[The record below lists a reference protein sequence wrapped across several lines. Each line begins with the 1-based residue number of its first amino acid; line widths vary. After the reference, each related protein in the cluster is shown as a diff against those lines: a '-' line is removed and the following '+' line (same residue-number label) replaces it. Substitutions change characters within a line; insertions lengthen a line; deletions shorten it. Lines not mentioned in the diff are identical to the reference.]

1 MTMSDKVGEL
11 VTTVLMI
18 ALVLIP
24 VGLVTLAGTNLTAL
38 PATQVVAIGS
48 IGLIV
53 VASVVIAVMK
63 GMTNN

>member
-63 GMTNN
+63 GMTK

>member
-1 MTMSDKVGEL
+1 MTMSDRVGEL

-63 GMTNN
+63 GMTK